1 MVIFNRI
8 IYYITGFKA
17 VSVIGGR
24 DISEDRRRLN
34 KCSAIVAT
42 LGRLLHLIENC
53 AISIK
58 QIKLVVLDEA
68 DKLMTSDFRS
78 SIDKLLKMFS
88 MKPQIIASSATYA
101 DGLDKLLLTYMQNP
115 VAVSATQK
123 MPILVGIK
131 QFVHVVTATA
141 DSNNEAT
148 TPTIKMMK
156 CKVEAA
162 ENILKNISF
171 KQCILFSNS
180 QMRAESYYSYLTD
193 KGWEVDLII
202 GAHEQHLRTSTF
214 QKFCKFES
222 RILIASD
229 IIARGI
235 DVANVNVVINL
246 DVPADSST
254 YLHRIG
260 RSARFGA
267 HGIAISLV
275 NDNIDMNRFEHMLG
289 NIGADNIKVSHLPSV
304 KNLDNTR
311 LWNFANDQGD
321 VSIFNEI
328 DAGSKGEKSSEEY
341 EKTPTMDIQQSNTL
355 IQNLE
360 LLDISKLMLENKSQ
374 CDVQVDLDL
383 FSDYSNHGGT
393 DEMDVTSS
401 EVMNMANGDKE
412 SNKGI
417 QRDVQ
422 VDLDL
427 FSDYSKHGG
436 TDEISCFEL
445 DVTSNEAMNRTNGD
459 KDLNKK
465 NQHSDEMI
473 ENPESGAHH
482 AFLQAVRN
490 LRICQQPDVA
500 WPILHDSKSEREH
513 FTKENQKNKTDVA
526 EIMKTN
532 AAEVHNSTRRS
543 KSMAQTHWQNIY
555 WQQFNQINQSCCWMK
570 SSFPPK

>member
-1 MVIFNRI
+1 M
-8 IYYITGFKA
+8 
-17 VSVIGGR
+17 IGGR

-53 AISIK
+53 VISIK
-58 QIKLVVLDEA
+58 PIKLVVLDEA
-68 DKLMTSDFRS
+68 DKLITSDFRS

-88 MKPQIIASSATYA
+88 MKPQIIASSATFA

-123 MPILVGIK
+123 MPVLVGIK
-131 QFVHVVTATA
+131 QFVHAVTATG

-180 QMRAESYYSYLTD
+180 QMRAESYYSYLND
-193 KGWEVDLII
+193 KGWKVDLII
-202 GAHEQHLRTSTF
+202 GAHDQQLRTSTF

-222 RILIASD
+222 RILIGSD

-235 DVANVNVVINL
+235 DVANVNLVINL

-260 RSARFGA
+260 RSGRFGA
-267 HGIAISLV
+267 HGIAITLV
-275 NDNIDMNRFEHMLG
+275 NDNIDMNRFEQMLG
-289 NIGADNIKVSHLPSV
+289 NIGADNIKVSLLPSV
-304 KNLDNTR
+304 KDLDNTR

-328 DAGSKGEKSSEEY
+328 DAVSKGEKNPEEF
-341 EKTPTMDIQQSNTL
+341 EKTPTKVIEQSNTL

-374 CDVQVDLDL
+374 CDVHVDLDL

-393 DEMDVTSS
+393 DEMNCFDHDVTSS
-401 EVMNMANGDKE
+401 EVMNMANGGKE
-412 SNKGI
+412 SNKE
-417 QRDVQ
+417 VKNQ

-427 FSDYSKHGG
+427 FFDHGG
-436 TDEISCFEL
+436 TDEISCFEQ
-445 DVTSNEAMNRTNGD
+445 DFTSNEAMNMTNGD
-459 KDLNKK
+459 KDLNK
-465 NQHSDEMI
+465 NIQNSDEI
-473 ENPESGAHH
+473 KENPESGAYSHH
-482 AFLQAVRN
+482 TFLQAVRN

-500 WPILHDSKSEREH
+500 SPILHDSKSEREN
-513 FTKENQKNKTDVA
+513 FTKENPKNKTDVA
-526 EIMKTN
+526 ETMKKN
-532 AAEVHNSTRRS
+532 AAEVHSSTRKS
-543 KSMAQTHWQNIY
+543 KSTAQTHWQNIY